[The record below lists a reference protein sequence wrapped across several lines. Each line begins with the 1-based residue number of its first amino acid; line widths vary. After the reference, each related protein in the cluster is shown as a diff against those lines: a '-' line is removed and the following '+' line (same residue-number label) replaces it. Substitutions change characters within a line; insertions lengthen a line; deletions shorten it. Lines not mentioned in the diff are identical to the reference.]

1 MVNLTNQRT
10 NELARYISANVVD
23 GCFEFDI
30 LEFDT
35 IQILK
40 PRDFI
45 DELPTLGLDDQIYT
59 VFDISDNDLW
69 NELLNN
75 YRVELMS
82 YNNELFSLMSN
93 PDWQPDLGIVDNN
106 KEV

>member
-10 NELARYISANVVD
+10 NEMARYISANVVD

-45 DELPTLGLDDQIYT
+45 DELPTLGLDDQI
-59 VFDISDNDLW
+59 
-69 NELLNN
+69 
-75 YRVELMS
+75 
-82 YNNELFSLMSN
+82 
-93 PDWQPDLGIVDNN
+93 
-106 KEV
+106 

>member
-1 MVNLTNQRT
+1 M
-10 NELARYISANVVD
+10 
-23 GCFEFDI
+23 
-30 LEFDT
+30 
-35 IQILK
+35 
-40 PRDFI
+40 
-45 DELPTLGLDDQIYT
+45 
-59 VFDISDNDLW
+59 FDISDNDLW

>member
-1 MVNLTNQRT
+1 M
-10 NELARYISANVVD
+10 ARYISANID

-45 DELPTLGLDDQIYT
+45 DELPRLEGDDQIYT
-59 VFDISDNDLW
+59 VFDISDNELW

-75 YRVELMS
+75 YRVDLLPCV
-82 YNNELFSLMSN
+82 NELFDLMRK
-93 PDWQPDLGIVDNN
+93 PDWVPDLN
-106 KEV
+106 